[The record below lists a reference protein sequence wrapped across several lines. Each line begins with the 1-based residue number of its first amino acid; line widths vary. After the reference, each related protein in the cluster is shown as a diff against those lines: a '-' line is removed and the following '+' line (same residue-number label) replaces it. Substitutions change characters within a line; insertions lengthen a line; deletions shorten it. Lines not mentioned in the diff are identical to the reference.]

1 MEKGFRLVV
10 MVKFL
15 KIEHCYNQ
23 WYFCGLSFGNQVAKN
38 YQEMEK
44 RKKKMQQKCS
54 SSQNLQ
60 MEETGMAEVCLVIP
74 ERNWDGNWI

>member
-1 MEKGFRLVV
+1 MQVEKGFRLVV

-44 RKKKMQQKCS
+44 GKKKYSRNVQVLKTCRWKKLAWLKC
-54 SSQNLQ
+54 
-60 MEETGMAEVCLVIP
+60 V
-74 ERNWDGNWI
+74 W